1 MKRTKHTRRVKAT
14 PPNIEGRRTFRFGA
28 PEEDEFLEDEED
40 AGAVVD
46 ELEGV
51 AGGLSVEYLVGIIS

>member
-1 MKRTKHTRRVKAT
+1 MLPR
-14 PPNIEGRRTFRFGA
+14 IDGRRTLRFGI
-28 PEEDEFLEDEED
+28 PDEDEFLEDEED

-51 AGGLSVEYLVGIIS
+51 AGGLSVEYLIVVIS